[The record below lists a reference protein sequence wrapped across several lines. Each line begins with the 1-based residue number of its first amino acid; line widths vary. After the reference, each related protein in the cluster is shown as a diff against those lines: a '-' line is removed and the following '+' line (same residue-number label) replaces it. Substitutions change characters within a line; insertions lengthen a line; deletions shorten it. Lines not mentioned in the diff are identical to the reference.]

1 MSQTQVKVAPTLSSV
16 VKVTETDSQVTITR
30 APNANVVTIT
40 APGPQGPPFVGSSFF
55 DVGAISVLSSVD
67 IGKVLKFDGTNFIPT
82 NELETNL
89 TINGGAF

>member
-1 MSQTQVKVAPTLSSV
+1 MSQTQIQVTPTLSSV
-16 VKVTETDSQVTITR
+16 IKVTETDSQVTITR
-30 APNANVVTIT
+30 AQNASVVTTIAT
-40 APGPQGPPFVGSSFF
+40 GPQGPPFVGSNFF
-55 DVGAISVLSSVD
+55 DLGAITALNSGD

>member
-1 MSQTQVKVAPTLSSV
+1 MAQVKINKISSLITVTKTPTSVEVQAAQSSV
-16 VKVTETDSQVTITR
+16 VK
-30 APNANVVTIT
+30 AT

-55 DVGAISVLSSVD
+55 DLGAIGALNSGD